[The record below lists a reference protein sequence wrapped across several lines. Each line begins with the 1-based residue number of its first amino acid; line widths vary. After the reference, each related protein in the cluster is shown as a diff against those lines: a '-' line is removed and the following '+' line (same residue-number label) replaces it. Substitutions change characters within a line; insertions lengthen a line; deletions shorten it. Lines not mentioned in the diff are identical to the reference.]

1 MKPLNVFLQVIF
13 PGKSVLATVALYS
26 DFLSHF
32 SFFVNAL
39 NESSL
44 FEAQPDERA
53 DPATFIAHTLEGP
66 RPNLAKRLHPR
77 LAFLTL

>member
-39 NESSL
+39 N
-44 FEAQPDERA
+44 
-53 DPATFIAHTLEGP
+53 TFTVFVVFVNEVELKFALGP
-66 RPNLAKRLHPR
+66 GTRSRG
-77 LAFLTL
+77 